1 VPASWASL
9 LRSGDDNDYA
19 LALEMDSAG
28 LVPTAM
34 AIKDPSG
41 DLAGYTTVDFGPWLN
56 ENFYAIAGH

>member
-1 VPASWASL
+1 
-9 LRSGDDNDYA
+9 
-19 LALEMDSAG
+19 MDSAG